1 MPWLL
6 IIMISTC
13 PLTNA
18 GNYHCTGDWDKDNML
33 ALHTVV
39 PHWRCIQ
46 EAERIQATWHTH
58 RELHPN
64 LNIEVMCKPNELNQ
78 TFENN

>member
-18 GNYHCTGDWDKDNML
+18 GNYHCTGDWDKDN
-33 ALHTVV
+33 
-39 PHWRCIQ
+39 
-46 EAERIQATWHTH
+46 IQATWHTH

-64 LNIEVMCKPNELNQ
+64 LNIEVMCRPNELNQ